1 MNQKKC
7 KRIRK
12 AIRAMGC
19 PTALLVMRY
28 TKAIHNLWEDDA
40 IEYSLPLTFKYPAD
54 SFQRVWRDYK
64 AGANTLFNRS

>member
-12 AIRAMGC
+12 AIRVMGYEKA
-19 PTALLVMRY
+19 PLIMKY
-28 TKAIHNLWEDDA
+28 TKAIHKPFEEDA
-40 IEYSLPLTFKYPAD
+40 MEYPLPMTFKYPAD